1 MGLHEV
7 SQFGAK
13 SLWRFCIRF
22 EFSES
27 DFSK

>member
-22 EFSES
+22 EF
-27 DFSK
+27 

>member
-22 EFSES
+22 EFSE
-27 DFSK
+27 